1 VNLPTLPPVFGSSQ
15 AWRDRLRT
23 RAALVR
29 SLIAAAA
36 GIVVGL
42 AITAWGATAT
52 AWLLV
57 LLLFSAGAVRTRSI
71 DIQRRQILRTFGGT
85 LGAFAITRLE
95 AGMTYTD
102 RRRRYGDRA
111 IRAPGWPSFGRWV
124 PKWDCP
130 RRVLWLR
137 ARHITSLWVR
147 PAGGMNP
154 QSDKLHADLA
164 VCAGRYWRTDPN
176 GIQVTYQLADDL
188 IQISRA
194 PALVIPTGYTP
205 PNGHTPSPDGDGFS
219 SYGDYGDDGPEPGP
233 DAA

>member
-23 RAALVR
+23 RAALTR

-57 LLLFSAGAVRTRSI
+57 FLVIGAGAVINHSI
-71 DIQRRQILRTFGGT
+71 DIQRRQILREFGDI
-85 LGAFAITRLE
+85 LGAFATTRRE
-95 AGMTYTD
+95 AAMTYTD
-102 RRRRYGDRA
+102 RRRTYGDRA
-111 IRAPGWPSFGRWV
+111 IRPPGWPRFGRWV
-124 PKWDCP
+124 PKWDRP

-137 ARHITSLWVR
+137 PRHITSLWVR
-147 PAGGMNP
+147 PAGGKDP

-205 PNGHTPSPDGDGFS
+205 PNGHTPSPGGDGFS
-219 SYGDYGDDGPEPGP
+219 GYCDDGPEPGP